1 MSSLTDIER
10 EIIIQC
16 KKNNLRYQEMLYK
29 HFYNYAMG
37 ISLRYSYSREEALEI
52 VNDSFLKVFSKIGQ
66 YNIQLSFKA
75 WLRRIVI
82 HTAIDY
88 HRKHAK
94 YKYHLDIEQVVEES
108 RDIDVIDKLNV
119 EDILQLLNKLPN
131 QYRLIFNLYEIEG
144 YSHKE
149 IGEMMDISESTSRTQ
164 LTRAKKKLR
173 NLFEEFFKS
182 TYEGKF

>member
-29 HFYNYAMG
+29 HFYSYAMG

-52 VNDSFLKVFSKIGQ
+52 VNDSFMKVFSKIGT
-66 YNIQLSFKA
+66 YNLQLSFKA

-94 YKYHLDIEQVVEES
+94 HKYHLDIDQTVEES
-108 RDIDVIDKLNV
+108 RDMDVIDRLNV
-119 EDILQLLNKLPN
+119 EDILELLNQLPN

-149 IGEMMDISESTSRTQ
+149 IGKMLRISESTSRTQ

-173 NLFEEFFKS
+173 NLFKEFFKN
-182 TYEGKF
+182 TYEGEV